1 MSSGMDMQTLMQSL
15 GSSPGMNGGTMGENR
30 LAQHQMPDGS
40 MMDGPMME
48 EPMMNEPMME
58 EPMMEEPMMDEKPD
72 AIKMLID
79 ALTLV
84 RQATDVEDDPQM
96 SLQLEQISSMIQK
109 ALASDHADTLNSMGM
124 KPGMNRILAKA
135 AG

>member
-58 EPMMEEPMMDEKPD
+58 EPMMGEKPD

-84 RQATDVEDDPQM
+84 RQATDAEDDPQM